1 MTQQLIVGSHALI
14 VNGLNLREPKDF
26 DVFAPGKVVSPRG
39 LLGDRFW
46 HESFGDWIPPGTD
59 RYATLSELY
68 TIKAS
73 HQGWEL
79 NNQSWNKHR
88 YDLVMMKRRGAVLD
102 EDLYKLLYKV
112 WEGLHGKKVMNLD
125 QEAAEFF
132 SDAVRRVY
140 DHDSLHYS
148 VAYGDRPM
156 YEEVLKDGQEINMDM
171 AKIKSMPHEWIV
183 KLFREEIY
191 ATALER
197 IVIPRNYRGSPGY
210 AYDWALRR
218 TITSL
223 TKGWSSKFMIDNIE
237 EFSRPDMD
245 YVSHHL
251 SKKHLLIPLEG

>member
-1 MTQQLIVGSHALI
+1 MVQRLIVGSHAL
-14 VNGLNLREPKDF
+14 VHNGLRLREPKDF
-26 DVFAPGKVVSPRG
+26 DVFAPPGVYAN
-39 LLGDRFW
+39 GDRFW
-46 HESFGDWIPPGTD
+46 HESFSDWIPEGTY
-59 RYATLSELY
+59 RYATMDELY

-79 NNQSWNKHR
+79 KNGSWNKHR
-88 YDLVMMKRRGAVLD
+88 HDLVMMKRAGAKID
-102 EDLYKLLYKV
+102 DSLYKLLYKV

-125 QEAAEFF
+125 QEAADFF

-183 KLFREEIY
+183 NLFREEVY

-197 IVIPRNYRGSPGY
+197 IVIPRNYRVSAGY
-210 AYDWALRR
+210 AYQWALRR
-218 TITSL
+218 TVTSL
-223 TKGWSSKFMIDNIE
+223 TKGWSSRFIIDNIE
-237 EFSRPDMD
+237 EFTHPDD
-245 YVSHHL
+245 YVGRHL
-251 SKKHLLIPLEG
+251 SKRHLLIPLEG